1 MKKAMSIILLLSMA
15 LALVA
20 CAKDGKEAEGTT
32 ESLPTMESNESSD
45 PSEITQPSEFND
57 PSLPADSDLSDL
69 SDREL
74 IGKIIESGKLET
86 PSISAVHQSDE
97 DWLLW
102 LEQNCGA
109 FRELLSRES
118 GLESLRVLGVE
129 VAAEYE
135 DHMFCSLSANR
146 MKDWLLP
153 LLFPELY
160 VGIVE

>member
-1 MKKAMSIILLLSMA
+1 MKKLLSLILVLCMT

-20 CAKDGKEAEGTT
+20 CGKDEENKAPTT
-32 ESLPTMESNESSD
+32 EPGESIA
-45 PSEITQPSEFND
+45 PSESVEPSQPV
-57 PSLPADSDLSDL
+57 DSGLAAL

-118 GLESLRVLGVE
+118 GLESLRVLGAE

-153 LLFPELY
+153 LLFPNE
-160 VGIVE
+160 VFE

>member
-1 MKKAMSIILLLSMA
+1 MKKLLSLILVLCMT

-20 CAKDGKEAEGTT
+20 CGKDEENTAPTT
-32 ESLPTMESNESSD
+32 EPGESIA
-45 PSEITQPSEFND
+45 PSESVEPSQ
-57 PSLPADSDLSDL
+57 PADSGLAAL

-102 LEQNCGA
+102 LEQNCDA
-109 FRELLSRES
+109 YRELLGRES
-118 GLESLRVLGVE
+118 GLESLRTLGAE

-135 DHMFCSLSANR
+135 DHLFCSLSANR

-153 LLFPELY
+153 LLLSNDDAE
-160 VGIVE
+160 